1 MTGKEKLD
9 KAAKYAKS
17 LLNIGYD
24 IITVERMVENYM
36 EELDAME
43 VTYDEWL
50 DPYPIL
56 ETDGIM

>member
-1 MTGKEKLD
+1 MTGKEKLN

-36 EELDAME
+36 EEMDAME

-50 DPYPIL
+50 ESYPVI
-56 ETDGIM
+56 